1 MTKVIKRNEY
11 TSLASRTGASFYTTD
26 PSIKKPPFSHTHYS
40 SLSSHLS
47 TAVNKHN
54 KHKSSYSRSRNTN
67 VTINTTSNVD
77 SFHFSYLRSK
87 LQMNPEYQCL
97 TDRTNVFLTTD
108 STQHSHRPSLSQ
120 ITYKHNSTYG
130 AKCSINNNT
139 HNKHL
144 RYHYIPVIPTKT
156 TNETVSQFLSKTT
169 ALARYKYLH
178 VIQQEKQ
185 TQYVESQETKSLES
199 EMNMYSLLSTK
210 QLLDEYNNN
219 LYAYVKYLRNEI
231 EINRQE
237 VKQYM
242 NTIHNLLR
250 EIKRLNQM
258 IMKRKNEITFY
269 KMYKA
274 FFLCVKYKVLNVN
287 QLPIETQIH
296 YHLIKPRSLQLSQH
310 QQHQHNVHQRKT
322 LFTNNNNNNNN
333 RTSIYNSSRGS
344 LTSHIKHN
352 TTTPLILT
360 NASTTTTNAIINKEE
375 DIIFT
380 SIDDFE
386 RCFNK
391 IETNTMKLFTSH
403 NTLLNEIKLLKY
415 TKSQITEEDTSHD
428 VITTQEEKRL
438 IMKLNSI
445 KSYNINLK
453 KHVAQ
458 LERHGMSIA
467 NSKRKLLIKVMD
479 VLWSLPFDLEKEF
492 ECKGIYKMMKMGNGV
507 VAVNSSMKVNA
518 VVFYLSV
525 IEKVVV
531 YVLQQH
537 RMLIRKCKQSVDI
550 SKIKGVIDMRKRL
563 MNSQEKIRNE
573 RIRREKMN
581 EYAMIKFNKVLFLQ
595 NNRKSITIRTDR
607 DNNNTNTNANS
618 NNVKDTFNTD
628 IHSKRKKKKYI
639 KGRNNYSNELYYEML
654 TY

>member
-1 MTKVIKRNEY
+1 MTKVTKRNEY
-11 TSLASRTGASFYTTD
+11 ISLASRTGTSFYTAD

-47 TAVNKHN
+47 TTVNKHN

-67 VTINTTSNVD
+67 ATNNTTSNVD
-77 SFHFSYLRSK
+77 SFHFSYLRTK

-120 ITYKHNSTYG
+120 TTDKHNSTYG
-130 AKCSINNNT
+130 AKCSINTNNN
-139 HNKHL
+139 NKHL
-144 RYHYIPVIPTKT
+144 RYHYIPVVPTKT

-178 VIQQEKQ
+178 IIQQEKQ
-185 TQYVESQETKSLES
+185 MRYVESQETKSLES
-199 EMNMYSLLSTK
+199 EMNMHSLLSTK

-219 LYAYVKYLRNEI
+219 LNAYVKYLRNEI
-231 EINRQE
+231 EVNRQE

-250 EIKRLNQM
+250 DIKRLNQM

-274 FFLCVKYKVLNVN
+274 FLLCVKYKVLNVN

-296 YHLIKPRSLQLSQH
+296 YHLIQQRSLQLSQ
-310 QQHQHNVHQRKT
+310 QHYNQHNVHQRKT
-322 LFTNNNNNNNN
+322 LFTNNNNN
-333 RTSIYNSSRGS
+333 RISINHSSRGS
-344 LTSHIKHN
+344 LTSHIKQN
-352 TTTPLILT
+352 TTTPLTLT
-360 NASTTTTNAIINKEE
+360 TKSSTTTTNAVINKE

-415 TKSQITEEDTSHD
+415 TKSQLTEEDTSHD

-467 NSKRKLLIKVMD
+467 HSKRKLLMKVMD

-607 DNNNTNTNANS
+607 DNTNNNV

-628 IHSKRKKKKYI
+628 IHNKRKKKKYI